1 MEQEPNLLLIGDG
14 RLARHLTRYF
24 DQLGL
29 SHAAWSRRMHAEGR
43 CPELKALVHCRTRAL
58 LAIRDGAIEPFIS
71 AHPELGSAVCV
82 HFSGHLASPLAV
94 GAHPLFSFAGTLYQ
108 RELYERIP
116 FVIDQGSPPLC
127 LLIPGLP
134 NPSFFIE
141 PERRSRYHALCVLAG
156 NFTTLLWKKLFFEL
170 DREFGIAREHAL
182 PYLESVTRGLAGK
195 GPPLSGPLS
204 RGDHATLQ
212 RNLEALKDDPFEEV
226 YQAFVSAYESRENSQ
241 GSGAGR
247 IG

>member
-43 CPELKALVHCRTRAL
+43 RPELKALVHCRTRAL

-94 GAHPLFSFAGTLYQ
+94 GAHPLYS
-108 RELYERIP
+108 
-116 FVIDQGSPPLC
+116 
-127 LLIPGLP
+127 
-134 NPSFFIE
+134 
-141 PERRSRYHALCVLAG
+141 
-156 NFTTLLWKKLFFEL
+156 
-170 DREFGIAREHAL
+170 AL
-182 PYLESVTRGLAGK
+182 PGRFTSASSTSASHSSSTRAHR
-195 GPPLSGPLS
+195 PC
-204 RGDHATLQ
+204 
-212 RNLEALKDDPFEEV
+212 V
-226 YQAFVSAYESRENSQ
+226 C
-241 GSGAGR
+241 
-247 IG
+247 